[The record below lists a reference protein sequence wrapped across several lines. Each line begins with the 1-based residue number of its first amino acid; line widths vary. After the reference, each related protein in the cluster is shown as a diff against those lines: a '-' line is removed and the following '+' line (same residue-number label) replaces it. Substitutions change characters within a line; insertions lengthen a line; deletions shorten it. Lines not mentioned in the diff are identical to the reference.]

1 MDKELNELES
11 FTVEEFQADFDVILD
26 RVKRGESFLIK
37 SENGNFVIVPYNE
50 FRQVFEDAGVNEKDI
65 MKIYTDH
72 EEGS

>member
-1 MDKELNELES
+1 MDKDLNELES
-11 FTVEEFQADFDVILD
+11 FTVKEFQADFDVLLD

-37 SENGNFVIVPYNE
+37 SENCNCVIVPYKE
-50 FRQVFEDAGVNEKDI
+50 VIQVFEDAGVNEKDI